1 MKSFGGDLHVI
12 STSIGSEQV
21 SVAVLTDNGLQTA
34 PIRRIGADEEG
45 DKFGNEKDDGF

>member
-1 MKSFGGDLHVI
+1 MHVI
-12 STSIGSEQV
+12 STSSGSEQV